1 MHPSALQIYEQ
12 KLLESGQ
19 VTKED
24 IDKLHDKVNRI
35 LNEEYM
41 ASKDYVPKRRDWLS
55 AFWAGYK
62 SPEQISR
69 VRNTGCVVCVFQF

>member
-35 LNEEYM
+35 LNEEYT

-55 AFWAGYK
+55 AFWTGYK